1 MKNLFLFI
9 SAISF
14 LFTSCDAQNKIGG
27 NGFIP
32 ADYFKGQPLDP
43 GSINTGWGSQ
53 TVFPDLNQDGYAD
66 LIKDLDGTLI
76 LDEAYTSVPFRV
88 IVGTEIDK
96 INGGTKTVYE
106 IWEVMVLKVKTYEL
120 KKNPHDVIV
129 EKSLAP
135 LGGKNKNF
143 VSNTKYQIL
152 PNYIYVKWGG

>member
-1 MKNLFLFI
+1 MRNLLLVLATFVF
-9 SAISF
+9 
-14 LFTSCDAQNKIGG
+14 FTSCDAQKIGG

-43 GSINTGWGSQ
+43 GSINTGWGTS
-53 TVFPDLNQDGYAD
+53 TVYPDFNQDGYAD
-66 LIKDLDGTLI
+66 LIKDIDGTPI

-88 IVGTEIDK
+88 IVGTEIDQ